1 MSGELLDGSE
11 RQMPGPEAVPLLPQH
26 VFMIKTEL
34 RGKSLA
40 MVPASLTRKDQDG
53 SGQISLYFFQSLGKY
68 EHQCYLF
75 IIQCLGFVFIVLVL
89 F

>member
-53 SGQISLYFFQSLGKY
+53 SGHRFHCISFSPSESMNTSVIYSSSSVSG
-68 EHQCYLF
+68 LF
-75 IIQCLGFVFIVLVL
+75 S
-89 F
+89 